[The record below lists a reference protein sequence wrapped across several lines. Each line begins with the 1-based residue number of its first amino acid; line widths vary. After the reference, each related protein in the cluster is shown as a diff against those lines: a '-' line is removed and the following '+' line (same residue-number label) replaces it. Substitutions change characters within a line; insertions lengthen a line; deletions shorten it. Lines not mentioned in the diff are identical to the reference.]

1 MTRPMGNLTTQ
12 VAIPAAVS
20 TAEQWV
26 MDNWGWIVVVTL
38 AVIIIPPVLKKI

>member
-1 MTRPMGNLTTQ
+1 
-12 VAIPAAVS
+12 
-20 TAEQWV
+20 V